1 MGLKEKI
8 LSTLRESDLASKEE
22 LDKALDI
29 QKKSGESLGQVLV
42 RLGII
47 DEKNLMIILS
57 KDLGIPPVEVS
68 RFKIPD
74 KVLHT
79 ISPQIAKKYKIIP
92 VGKLEGILT
101 VAMGDPLNIFA
112 VDDLE
117 RITGLEINPVLASMQ
132 DINESLE
139 KFYGE
144 NTEKE
149 IENILDAKQSDKLE
163 FVTGKEELEQEE
175 TVVLK
180 EVKEGPVVKTT
191 NFVLNNAIKQKA
203 SDVLIERMEKRMR
216 IRFRIDGIL
225 QETEGPPAYMH
236 PLIVSRIKVMANLNI
251 AEHRRPQDG
260 RFRMRIKNRDVDFRV
275 SIVPSVFGERAALR
289 ILDKSNA
296 LLDLDVLGFEEDTVE
311 KIKERS
317 LSSYGMII
325 SCGPTGSGKTTSL
338 YSILKYIDSPEKNII
353 TVEDPIEY
361 ELKGINQVQVK
372 SDVGLTFVSSLRS
385 ILRQDPDIV
394 MVGEIRDFETVDIA
408 IKAALT
414 GHLVLSTVHT
424 TTAAGSVTRFV
435 NMGVEPFLVTSS
447 VLGVIAQRLVRKLC
461 DNCKQEAEISDFL
474 KKVLSLD
481 KSKDKIYK
489 PKGCPKCNN
498 TGYKGRIGLCEFLE
512 MTNEVKELVASSESE
527 AKIKAQACKQGMR
540 SLREAGLLKLRKGL
554 TSPEEVLRVTAGD

>member
-8 LSTLRESDLASKEE
+8 LTTLRESNLASQED
-22 LDKALDI
+22 LDKALSV
-29 QKKSGESLGQVLV
+29 QKESGESLGQVLV

-74 KVLHT
+74 KVLQT

-92 VGKLEGILT
+92 VGKLENTLT

-117 RITGLEINPVLASMQ
+117 RITGLEINPVLASME
-132 DINESLE
+132 DINASLD
-139 KFYGE
+139 KLYGQ
-144 NTEKE
+144 TAEKE

-163 FVTGKEELEQEE
+163 FVTEKKDSQPD
-175 TVVLK
+175 TIVLK

-191 NFVLNNAIKQKA
+191 NLILNNAIKQKA
-203 SDVLIERMEKRMR
+203 SDVLIERMEKKMR
-216 IRFRIDGIL
+216 IRFRLDGIL
-225 QETEGPPAYMH
+225 REAESPPVYMH
-236 PLIVSRIKVMANLNI
+236 PLIISRIKVMANLNI

-260 RFRMRIKNRDVDFRV
+260 RFRMKVKNRDVDFRV

-296 LLDLDVLGFEEDTVE
+296 LLDLDVLGFEKDTVE

-338 YSILKYIDSPEKNII
+338 YSILKYIDSPQKNII

-372 SDVGLTFVSSLRS
+372 SEVGLTFVSSLRS

-394 MVGEIRDFETVDIA
+394 MVGEIRDYETVDIA

-424 TTAAGSVTRFV
+424 TTAAGAVTRFV

-447 VLGVIAQRLVRKLC
+447 VLGVIAQRLIRKLC
-461 DNCKQEAEISDFL
+461 DKCKQKAKITDSMVDTL
-474 KKVLSLD
+474 RLD
-481 KSKDKIYK
+481 SSKDTIYK
-489 PKGCPKCNN
+489 PGSCPECNN
-498 TGYKGRIGLCEFLE
+498 TGYKGRLGICEFLD
-512 MTNEVKELVASSESE
+512 MTTEVKELISKSEPESG
-527 AKIKAQACKQGMR
+527 IKAQACKQGMR
-540 SLREAGLLKLRKGL
+540 SLREAAILKLRRGL
-554 TSPEEVLRVTAGD
+554 TSAEEVLRVTAGD